1 MYTMTAIANFLGVPY
16 DYASHL
22 FERND
27 LRPIATQG
35 KGNLKHLYS
44 VYQIDLVKQQMEY
57 YAQNAIHV
65 HLETKEVF
73 MIVESKMNLG

>member
-1 MYTMTAIANFLGVPY
+1 
-16 DYASHL
+16 
-22 FERND
+22 

-44 VYQIDLVKQQMEY
+44 VYQIDLVKQQMQY

-73 MIVESKMNLG
+73 MIVESKMNLR